1 VKKESWIVF
10 VNAGHLSIVSKTMS
24 KSDKQALLLKANSG
38 NDFLSDANT
47 FLYDGYKVEL
57 SAAKVRP

>member
-1 VKKESWIVF
+1 MF